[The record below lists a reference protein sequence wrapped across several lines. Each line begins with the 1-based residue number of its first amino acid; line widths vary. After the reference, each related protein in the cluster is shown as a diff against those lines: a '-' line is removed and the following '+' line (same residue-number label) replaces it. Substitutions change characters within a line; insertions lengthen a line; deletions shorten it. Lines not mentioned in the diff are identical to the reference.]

1 MCAVTRMIFSG
12 LRADKLLSLVIA
24 STALISGCGTPERP
38 GRVRPLVR
46 FMSGP
51 PGGGFYPLGVSL
63 AGAYNRLL
71 PDVTVEHY
79 PSTGA
84 VTNVQLIQRG
94 EADLALVF
102 ADVTYIAFVGRL
114 PGSSEAFKRLRG
126 VAVLELTPVHFVVRR
141 DSRISHVRDLRGLHV
156 SVGPPGSG
164 TALTA
169 ELVLRAFEI
178 EPSEVH
184 TEALPFNEAARRLVD
199 GTLDAMF
206 DTAIYPTSAVGL
218 SAAAGARVV
227 PLAGPPIDKLRH
239 EYPFF
244 RAAVI
249 PRGAYPGVTEAVQ
262 TIGVDSLLICR
273 RDLDEDLVYDLTRRF
288 FDALP
293 TLSLSRGTLRFM
305 DLDEAP
311 ATPIPLHEGAA
322 RYYRARE
329 LQR

>member
-1 MCAVTRMIFSG
+1 MRL
-12 LRADKLLSLVIA
+12 LRFHADLLVVLAIA
-24 STALISGCGTPERP
+24 STAAFGSCASPAVP
-38 GRVRPLVR
+38 AAVRPPVR

-51 PGGGFYPLGVSL
+51 PGGGFYPLGDSL
-63 AGAYNRLL
+63 TRAYGRLL
-71 PDVTVEHY
+71 PDVTVQHY

-84 VTNVQLIQRG
+84 VTNVELIQRG
-94 EADLALVF
+94 NADLALVF
-102 ADVTYIAFVGRL
+102 ADVTYMAFVGRL
-114 PGSSEAFKRLRG
+114 PGSSEAFERLRG
-126 VAVLELTPVHFVVRR
+126 IAVLELTPVHFVVRR
-141 DSRISHVRDLRGLHV
+141 DSGVSHVRDLRGRHV
-156 SVGPPGSG
+156 AVGPPGSG

-169 ELVLRAFEI
+169 ELVLRAFGI
-178 EPSEVH
+178 NPSDVH

-206 DTAIYPTSAVGL
+206 DTATYPTEAVGMT
-218 SAAAGARVV
+218 AAAGARLL
-227 PLAGPPIDKLRH
+227 PLTGPPIDRLRH

-249 PRGAYPGVTEAVQ
+249 PRGAYPGVTEAVH

-293 TLSLSRGTLRFM
+293 TLSLSRDTLRFM

-311 ATPIPLHEGAA
+311 DTPIRLHEGAA